1 MELKRKLEDWIE
13 GFMDWTVCTEPP
25 ELYRRWVAVNT
36 IAAALGRRCCYH
48 LGQVV
53 FYPNFYVVL
62 VGPPAA
68 RKGTAM
74 ALGRILG
81 DKAGLLYAPSKATV
95 QALVDQMKTVT
106 DMSTDELGTTQFNA
120 TVNIN
125 APELTVFLG
134 YNQQDLLSYLC
145 DWFDCPS
152 VFKYK
157 TVGRGEET
165 LNSVWVNLL
174 GATTP
179 SLLRSSLPEE
189 TVGGGFASRTIFV
202 YEEDKGRVVV
212 VPGVPNEIREEKEI
226 EEILESLKAI
236 EQALVSDLQQMKT
249 LSGRFR
255 TGPGVQDAYYQF
267 RLESENWDP
276 KNPKLEWYKGR
287 RPGHVVKLSM
297 VYSAARRNDMV
308 ITLDDLYDAIGLLEQ
323 TEVKM
328 ARTFS
333 GVGSNPLSAA
343 QEDMKSWMATVQ
355 VASIRQIAERYQS
368 DFTMEEIR
376 RVIQTLVIM
385 KIIKFDAHNEVAYWA
400 GGEQAN
406 EPGQRGADPP
416 RTKESGKDNGAG
428 HSGGW
433 SNKPLD

>member
-1 MELKRKLEDWIE
+1 VELKRKLEDWIE
-13 GFMDWTVCTEPP
+13 GFTDWTVCTEPP
-25 ELYRRWVAVNT
+25 ELYRKWVAVNT
-36 IAAALGRRCCYH
+36 IAAALGRRCCYQ

-53 FYPNFYVVL
+53 FYPNFYIVL

-74 ALGRILG
+74 ALGRLLG
-81 DKAGLLYAPSKATV
+81 DKAGILYAPSRATV
-95 QALVDQMKTVT
+95 QALVDQMKTDT
-106 DMSTDELGTTQFNA
+106 EMSIDDRGATQFNA
-120 TVNIN
+120 TININ

-212 VPGVPNEIREEKEI
+212 VPGVPNEIRDEKEI
-226 EEILESLKAI
+226 EDLLKTLRII
-236 EQALVSDLQQMKT
+236 EQELVSDLQQLRTM
-249 LSGRFR
+249 SGVFR
-255 TGPGVQDAYYQF
+255 NGPGVQDAYYQF
-267 RLESENWDP
+267 RIESESWDP
-276 KNPKLEWYKGR
+276 KHPKLEWYKGR
-287 RPGHVVKLSM
+287 RPGHVIKLAM
-297 VYSAARRNDMV
+297 VFSAARRNNMV
-308 ITLDDLYDAIGLLEQ
+308 ITLEDLHDAIALLKQ

-328 ARTFS
+328 ARTYS
-333 GVGSNPLSAA
+333 GVGLNPLSAA
-343 QEDMKSWMATVQ
+343 QEDMKSWMALTQ
-355 VASIRQIAERYQS
+355 VASIRQIVERYQS
-368 DFTMEEIR
+368 DYTMEEIR
-376 RVIQTLVIM
+376 RVIQTLVVLKVIN
-385 KIIKFDAHNEVAYWA
+385 FDAYNEVAYWA
-400 GGEQAN
+400 EGEKKD
-406 EPGQRGADPP
+406 EPRQRGADPP
-416 RTKESGKDNGAG
+416 RPKESGEDNGAG
-428 HSGGW
+428 HSGSW
-433 SNKPLD
+433 DNKPVD

>member
-13 GFMDWTVCTEPP
+13 GFMDWSVCTEPP
-25 ELYRRWVAVNT
+25 ELYRKWVAVST
-36 IAAALGRRCCYH
+36 IAAALGRRCCYS
-48 LGQVV
+48 LGQVI

-74 ALGRILG
+74 ALGRALG
-81 DKAGLLYAPSKATV
+81 DQAGIIYAPSRATV
-95 QALVDQMKTVT
+95 QALVEQMKTVT
-106 DMSTDELGTTQFNA
+106 DMSTDEFGTTQFNA

-152 VFKYK
+152 IFRYR
-157 TVGRGEET
+157 TIGRGEET

-212 VPGVPNEIREEKEI
+212 VPGVPNEIREEADI
-226 EEILESLKAI
+226 DDLLEKLKII
-236 EQALVSDLQQMKT
+236 EQDLASDLQQMKT
-249 LSGRFR
+249 LSGQFR
-255 TGPGVQDAYYQF
+255 NGPGVQDAYYQF
-267 RLESENWDP
+267 RIESENWEP
-276 KNPKLEWYKGR
+276 RHPKLEWYKGR
-287 RPGHVVKLSM
+287 RPGHVIKLAM
-297 VYSAARRNDMV
+297 VFSAARRNDMV
-308 ITLDDLYDAIGLLEQ
+308 IRLEDLYDAIEMLEQ

-328 ARTFS
+328 ARTFA
-333 GVGSNPLSAA
+333 GVGANPLSSA
-343 QEDMKSWMATVQ
+343 QEDMKTWIAQ
-355 VASIRQIAERYQS
+355 VKVANIRQIVERYQS

-376 RVIQTLVIM
+376 RVIQTLVITRV
-385 KIIKFDAHNEVAYWA
+385 IKFDPHNEVAYWA
-400 GGEQAN
+400 GETN
-406 EPGQRGADPP
+406 DESGQRGADPP
-416 RTKESGKDNGAG
+416 RTEESGEDNGGG

-433 SNKPLD
+433 SNQPVD